1 MGKSHVTI
9 VMFLAALL
17 LLSACQVMKAYPGPE
32 LPSTQTALVQGGAY
46 TEITS
51 LDGRPVTSQA
61 LSVLP
66 GPHTITMRIFDQ
78 EPTPISVQYAFYSF
92 YDGSVSFVAEPGHRY
107 VVSVD
112 VAASPF
118 PMSGEYPTGFGWMG
132 YVSDRTSKQI
142 VAGTDYLPVG
152 VWPRTIDLG
161 AF

>member
-1 MGKSHVTI
+1 MDKRNIGMA
-9 VMFLAALL
+9 MFVAALL
-17 LLSACQVMKAYPGPE
+17 LLSACHVMKAYPGPE

-51 LDGRPVTSQA
+51 LDGHPVTSQA

-92 YDGSVSFVAEPGHRY
+92 SDGSVNFVADPGHRY
-107 VVSVD
+107 IVSVD

-118 PMSGEYPTGFGWMG
+118 PMSEEYPTGFGWMG
-132 YVSDRTSKQI
+132 YVSDRTNKQI
-142 VAGTDYLPVG
+142 VARTDYLPAG